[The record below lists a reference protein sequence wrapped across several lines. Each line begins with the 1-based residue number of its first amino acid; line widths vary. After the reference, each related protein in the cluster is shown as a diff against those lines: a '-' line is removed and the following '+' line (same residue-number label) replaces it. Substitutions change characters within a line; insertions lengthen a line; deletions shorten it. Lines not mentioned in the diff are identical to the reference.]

1 MKKYFK
7 KFIPLGIND
16 NKLSLGDGGLLCV
29 QKCINCQEKLI
40 RNILSNELLQQFQQ
54 PFKIYIIYINV
65 IN

>member
-29 QKCINCQEKLI
+29 QKCINCQGKLI
-40 RNILSNELLQQFQQ
+40 RNILSNELLQQ
-54 PFKIYIIYINV
+54 PFKIYIIYINA